1 MIDDRSFRDHWDFFD
16 SCSFLRGYP
25 QALPKILVSH
35 GLGSLYAAI
44 LCSQRPGFFKASV
57 SISPWLGMANT
68 PSQFQLALLR
78 AKALTSK
85 ASSLYQPIGPYLAS
99 QLVDQ
104 IPNSDKVY
112 LHDRMTLA
120 TYLRLLDIMQEIQPH
135 PNEQSMLSR
144 VVDPQLFIL
153 PSVPHAMHNQ
163 KAAETIFG
171 EHFAKIRN
179 SRVVNLQGEH
189 FDLLLSNQAAFQRC

>member
-1 MIDDRSFRDHWDFFD
+1 MPDFGVSGKNFGGVFQQLSTEYGVRSYSFDRRGFGASQGRRGDLMIDDRSFRDHWDFFD

-35 GLGSLYAAI
+35 GLGSLYAAL

-99 QLVDQ
+99 
-104 IPNSDKVY
+104 
-112 LHDRMTLA
+112 
-120 TYLRLLDIMQEIQPH
+120 
-135 PNEQSMLSR
+135 
-144 VVDPQLFIL
+144 
-153 PSVPHAMHNQ
+153 
-163 KAAETIFG
+163 
-171 EHFAKIRN
+171 
-179 SRVVNLQGEH
+179 
-189 FDLLLSNQAAFQRC
+189 